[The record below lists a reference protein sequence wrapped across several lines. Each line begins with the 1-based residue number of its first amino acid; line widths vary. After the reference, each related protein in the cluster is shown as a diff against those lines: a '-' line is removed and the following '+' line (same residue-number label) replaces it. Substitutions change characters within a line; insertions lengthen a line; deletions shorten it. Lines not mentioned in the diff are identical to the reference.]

1 MTAGVIAELRNEVLA
16 SKKFLQWRTYPKSKS
31 SLGRGQ
37 DFTYAGEKHTN
48 LVVDEK
54 HFTPSELAKAWGV
67 SAETVRQIF
76 RDEPDVLRVG
86 SNEPVAPSIS
96 RRRRSYVLLR
106 IPESVAL
113 RVHKRLSAVPR

>member
-1 MTAGVIAELRNEVLA
+1 MIATNEELREELLR
-16 SKKFLQWRTYPKSKS
+16 SKKFLQWRVPTKPKAPY
-31 SLGRGQ
+31 GRGQ
-37 DFTYAGEKHTN
+37 DFNYAGEKYTN

-54 HFTPSELAKAWGV
+54 HFSPSDLAKAWGV

-86 SNEPVAPSIS
+86 SNGAATPSIS
-96 RRRRSYVLLR
+96 RKRKYVLLR
-106 IPESVAL
+106 IPESVAA

>member
-1 MTAGVIAELRNEVLA
+1 MTNHYEELLLH
-16 SKKFLQWRTYPKSKS
+16 SKKFLEWQPTQTPIKKKASYGKAEP
-31 SLGRGQ
+31 
-37 DFTYAGEKHTN
+37 FIYIGERYTN

-54 HFTPSELAKAWGV
+54 HFTPADLANAWGV

-76 RDEPDVLRVG
+76 RNEPDVLRVG
-86 SNEPVAPSIS
+86 SNGPATPSIS

-113 RVHKRLSAVPR
+113 RVHKRLSAVPK